1 MTLIQ
6 QRLSSTNKSSGG
18 VRGVTVLSNCDNLL
32 RLCTESN
39 LGSFGSCSI
48 NIFKKIIGVGLY
60 VSLYDPQESFTIAL
74 FKHVYTSYYIH
85 ESLRTR
91 IFIYIIYLDISNSE
105 NCTRTPL
112 EVRASDSESAASVRC
127 NI

>member
-91 IFIYIIYLDISNSE
+91 IFIYILYWDISNSE
-105 NCTRTPL
+105 NCTRIAL
-112 EVRASDSESAASVRC
+112 EDVAPKLREKIPPDSG
-127 NI
+127 